1 MELKEQIQFKN
12 NPKYYQYLK
21 ENSNYIKLLNRGV
34 INYQIFTNEMKK
46 IYKER
51 VTDKLE
57 SVVDNIDIINSVLD
71 ILK

>member
-1 MELKEQIQFKN
+1 MELKEQIQFRN

-21 ENSNYIKLLNRGV
+21 ENSNYIKLLNRGT
-34 INYQIFTNEMKK
+34 IDYRGFSNEMKK

>member
-34 INYQIFTNEMKK
+34 IDYRGFSNEMKK